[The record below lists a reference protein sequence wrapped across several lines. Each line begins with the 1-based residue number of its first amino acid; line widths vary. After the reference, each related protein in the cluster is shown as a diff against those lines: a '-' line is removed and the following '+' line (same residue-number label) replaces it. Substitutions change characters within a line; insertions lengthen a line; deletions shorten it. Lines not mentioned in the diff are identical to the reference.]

1 MNRRVTYKTL
11 WLISA
16 RDGTARRQPF
26 SQKTLLLGQ
35 NGTGKS
41 RIVKNLYWV
50 FGCQTLKRDVGMWDP
65 DTVVAL
71 EFTFSDQSYMV
82 LRDGKRLGMFGAD
95 DQLLFSAENM
105 SAWSKHLA
113 AFFGF
118 ELKLK
123 RPLTMTFSQA
133 SPDYMFL
140 PFYMDQDGSWGA
152 GWETFARLT
161 QFSDWKSATFESFIG
176 MRPNAY
182 FQAKHLSAEVNERIT
197 ECRKEL
203 EAQKAAFKRVK
214 DVLPKSL
221 PSLNFAAFRGELAEL
236 GRRATKLQQ
245 EQVRIRGQLLG
256 VVNTREKVQA
266 ELKVALS
273 AYNEL
278 KGDFA
283 FLANRAGEAI
293 ECPTCGTVHE
303 NSFHAR
309 ILLANDAESL
319 GGLIMELR
327 SQSDEIGGK
336 EAAIRA
342 SLRSIEK
349 GIAELDS
356 LQQERRAKLKLEDVL
371 ASQSKKTLDTA
382 FQRVSG
388 DMLTALK
395 KLDSEKEK
403 ADAKAKKFEDPDR
416 LAAVRKYFSAQVSS
430 LSSLVAVP
438 IDEQIADPRPG
449 SRAQSGGSSAPRS
462 MLAVHLAM
470 IATNAEWGDTPL
482 FPFVVDTV
490 QQSGQDDPNL
500 TKMVEVLGRA
510 AGVHHQVVLAAER
523 LPDSVNVGEFTT
535 VNLVEKR
542 SSLTTA
548 ILDEAVARLRR
559 PVATLRDS
567 LKPAA
572 DVEQVQV
579 GISDQG

>member
-1 MNRRVTYKTL
+1 MNRRVTYRTL
-11 WLISA
+11 WLVSVRDERA
-16 RDGTARRQPF
+16 RKQPF

-50 FGCQTLKRDVGMWDP
+50 FGCQTLKRDVGAWDP
-65 DTVVAL
+65 DTVAAL
-71 EFTFSDQSYMV
+71 EFTFNDKNYMV
-82 LRDGKRLGMFGAD
+82 LRDGKRLGMFGAN

-105 SAWSKHLA
+105 GAWSKHLA
-113 AFFGF
+113 GFFGF

-123 RPLTMTFSQA
+123 RPQTATFSQA
-133 SPDYMFL
+133 GPEYMFL

-152 GWETFARLT
+152 GWETFDRLT

-182 FQAKHLSAEVNERIT
+182 FQAKHLSAEVNERIN
-197 ECRKEL
+197 ERRKEL
-203 EAQKAAFKRVK
+203 DAQKAAFKRVK
-214 DVLPKSL
+214 DVLPKNL
-221 PSLNFAAFRGELAEL
+221 PSLNFAAFRSELADL
-236 GRRATKLQQ
+236 GRKATRLQQ
-245 EQVRIRGQLLG
+245 EQVRLRGKLLAA
-256 VVNTREKVQA
+256 VNTREKVQA

-283 FLANRAGEAI
+283 YLADRAGEAI

-309 ILLANDAESL
+309 ILLASDAESL
-319 GGLIMELR
+319 GALIMELR
-327 SQSDEIGGK
+327 SQVDEFAGS
-336 EAAIRA
+336 EAGIRGD
-342 SLRSIEK
+342 LRSVEK
-349 GIAELDS
+349 EIAALES
-356 LQQERRAKLKLEDVL
+356 LQHERRAKLKLEDVL

-382 FQRVSG
+382 FQRVSS
-388 DMLTALK
+388 DMLSALK
-395 KLDSEKEK
+395 KLDAEKEK
-403 ADAKAKKFEDPDR
+403 ADAKVKEYLDPER
-416 LAAVRKYFSAQVSS
+416 LTAVRHYFSSQVSS
-430 LSSLVAVP
+430 LSNLVAVP
-438 IDEQIADPRPG
+438 IDEQISEPKPG

-482 FPFVVDTV
+482 FPFVVDTL

-510 AGVHHQVVLAAER
+510 AGVHHQVILAAER
-523 LPDSVNVGEFTT
+523 LPGSVNVGDFTT

-542 SSLTTA
+542 GSLTPA
-548 ILDEAVARLRR
+548 SFDEAVARLKQ
-559 PVATLRDS
+559 PVSALRASFKPTADADS
-567 LKPAA
+567 RTAGSP
-572 DVEQVQV
+572 
-579 GISDQG
+579 

>member
-11 WLISA
+11 WLVSA
-16 RDGTARRQPF
+16 RDGTARKQLF
-26 SQKTLLLGQ
+26 SPKTLLLGQ

-71 EFTFSDQSYMV
+71 EFTFGDKNYMV
-82 LRDGKRLGMFGAD
+82 LRDGKRLGMFGPG

-105 SAWSKHLA
+105 SYWSKHLA

-123 RPLTMTFSQA
+123 RPQTMTFSQA
-133 SPDYMFL
+133 GPDYMFL

-152 GWETFARLT
+152 GWETFSRLT

-182 FQAKHLSAEVNERIT
+182 FQAKHVSAEVNERIT
-197 ECRKEL
+197 ERRKEL

-221 PSLNFAAFRGELAEL
+221 PSLNFAAFRSELAEL
-236 GRRATKLQQ
+236 GRNATKLQR
-245 EQVRIRGQLLG
+245 EQVSVRGKLLA

-319 GGLIMELR
+319 GALIVELR
-327 SQSDEIGGK
+327 SQVDEIGGK
-336 EAAIRA
+336 EAATRA

-388 DMLTALK
+388 DMVTALK
-395 KLDSEKEK
+395 KLDAEKER
-403 ADAKAKKFEDPDR
+403 ADAKVKKFEDPDR
-416 LAAVRKYFSAQVSS
+416 LAAVRQYFSAQVSS
-430 LSSLVAVP
+430 LSNLVAVP
-438 IDEQIADPRPG
+438 IDEQIADPKPG

-482 FPFVVDTV
+482 FPFVVDTL

-523 LPDSVNVGEFTT
+523 LPDSVNVGDFTT

-542 SSLTTA
+542 ASLTTA
-548 ILDEAVARLRR
+548 AFDEAVARLRH

-567 LKPAA
+567 LKPAVDA
-572 DVEQVQV
+572 EQGQTS
-579 GISDQG
+579 G